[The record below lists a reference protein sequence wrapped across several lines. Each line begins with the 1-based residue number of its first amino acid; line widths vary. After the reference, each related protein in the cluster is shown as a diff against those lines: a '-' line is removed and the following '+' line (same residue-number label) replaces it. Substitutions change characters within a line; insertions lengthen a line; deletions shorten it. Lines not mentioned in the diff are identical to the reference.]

1 MTFQARLSRAMTGGN
16 LRTADLAR
24 LFDRR
29 HSTVRGWVVDGRKP
43 AGTPADIRELF
54 VVLAKIETAIGQK
67 KLGKGSSRAERA
79 ELLAA
84 L

>member
-1 MTFQARLSRAMTGGN
+1 MTFQARLTRAMTGGN
-16 LRTADLAR
+16 LRVADLAR

-29 HSTVRGWVVDGRKP
+29 HSTVRGWVVDGREP

-54 VVLAKIETAIGQK
+54 AVLMKIETAIGQK